1 MYAKIENGA
10 VIKYPYNLGDLY
22 ADNPDTSFPDVIP
35 VETLALYGVYV
46 VVEIGAPDYD
56 PVTQSAVVSG
66 CAFNQTTQEWEQVW
80 EVRSKTA
87 EEMKLGVINEIQ
99 KLESLVTPRRIRE
112 AVLGIDGGWLADIE
126 ARISTMRKQL
136 V

>member
-1 MYAKIENGA
+1 MYVKTENNA
-10 VIKYPYNLGDLY
+10 VTKYPYSLGDLH
-22 ADNPDTSFPDVIP
+22 ADHPNTSFPDVVS
-35 VETLALYGVYV
+35 VETLASYDVYM
-46 VVEIGAPDYD
+46 VVETAPDYD
-56 PVTQSAVVSG
+56 PVTQSATVSG

-87 EEMKLGVINEIQ
+87 EEMKLGVINEIR
-99 KLESLVTPRRIRE
+99 KLESRVTPRRIRE

-126 ARISTMRKQL
+126 AQISTMRKQL

>member
-1 MYAKIENGA
+1 MYVKTENNQ
-10 VIKYPYNLGDLY
+10 VTKYPYGLSDLR
-22 ADNPDTSFPDVIP
+22 ADHPDTSFPDLVS
-35 VETLALYGVYV
+35 VEILASYGVHA
-46 VVEIGAPDYD
+46 VVEITPDYD
-56 PVTQSAVVSG
+56 PVTQSVVASG